1 MTVSF
6 DVRRA
11 GLLCVL
17 ASVLIALAVPAA
29 ASALTVPWW
38 VDLTPV
44 PDGQSSFQ
52 DGTATPAGEVVAVGS
67 TAKRTLEGRKAVIAA
82 YSTDGVPLWDH
93 VWSGGH
99 DNAAF
104 RYVDCSDTGDV
115 YAAGY
120 TSLTELLVADYKA
133 NGRKRW
139 IRTVVPFPNDP
150 KPEVFPWAMTVGPGG
165 SVYVACDYYY
175 DELNYGW
182 ALVKLDARGRLS
194 WVVTRPNGWSERLA
208 TDTEGNIYAT
218 GYGRARVGSYWGEEC
233 VTEKYSPAGE
243 LLWSS
248 TYIPDAS
255 LQAWGE
261 ELEVVGTS
269 VVVSGHYMSS
279 FAPKG
284 QPERGF
290 VIKYD
295 TSGTEQWVRSWTPPT
310 DGAAWFGPTLSDM
323 AGNIYVSAVYA
334 ETGHDYGVCNRTVVL
349 KLDTTGSVVWTSP
362 VAPIRSERH
371 ARRRRVRRL
380 RTAAASR

>member
-1 MTVSF
+1 M
-6 DVRRA
+6 
-11 GLLCVL
+11 
-17 ASVLIALAVPAA
+17 
-29 ASALTVPWW
+29 
-38 VDLTPV
+38 
-44 PDGQSSFQ
+44 
-52 DGTATPAGEVVAVGS
+52 S
-67 TAKRTLEGRKAVIAA
+67 TAPTLVT
-82 YSTDGVPLWDH
+82 S
-93 VWSGGH
+93 
-99 DNAAF
+99 
-104 RYVDCSDTGDV
+104 
-115 YAAGY
+115 AAGY

-150 KPEVFPWAMTVGPGG
+150 KPEVFPWAMAVGPGE

-269 VVVSGHYMSS
+269 VVVSGHVHVELR
-279 FAPKG
+279 PH
-284 QPERGF
+284 
-290 VIKYD
+290 
-295 TSGTEQWVRSWTPPT
+295 
-310 DGAAWFGPTLSDM
+310 GP
-323 AGNIYVSAVYA
+323 
-334 ETGHDYGVCNRTVVL
+334 
-349 KLDTTGSVVWTSP
+349 
-362 VAPIRSERH
+362 
-371 ARRRRVRRL
+371 ARARL
-380 RTAAASR
+380 RHQVRHVRDRAMGEVVDAADRWGGLVRTDSQ